1 MKSDLF
7 ILTVLGIMAIIAIFE
22 IWTNRKD
29 K

>member
-1 MKSDLF
+1 MGNDQF
-7 ILTVLGIMAIIAIFE
+7 IITVLGIMAVIAIFE